1 MLIDAL
7 EKLAAARGAGKLS
20 ADVSDSAEGFFKRRG
35 FVPQQRNS
43 VPLGNEWLANTT
55 MEKQLAAK
63 PAAKERPQ

>member
-1 MLIDAL
+1 
-7 EKLAAARGAGKLS
+7 
-20 ADVSDSAEGFFKRRG
+20 
-35 FVPQQRNS
+35 